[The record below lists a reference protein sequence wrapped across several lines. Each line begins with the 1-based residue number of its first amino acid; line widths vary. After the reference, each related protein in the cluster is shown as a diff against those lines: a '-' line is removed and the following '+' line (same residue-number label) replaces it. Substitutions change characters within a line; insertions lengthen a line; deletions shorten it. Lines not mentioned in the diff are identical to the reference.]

1 MRGRDDFL
9 SKRANVAQP
18 QALVR
23 RWTRVG
29 LQKAGKKW
37 PMPLELDARWCA
49 SQAGAQACKRVFSS
63 LFTSLVALRFCGFAA
78 TGKPCAALSVAA
90 LFVERFHRTLE
101 RD

>member
-9 SKRANVAQP
+9 SKPANVAQP
-18 QALVR
+18 PALVR

-37 PMPLELDARWCA
+37 PMPLEVDARWCA

-63 LFTSLVALRFCGFAA
+63 VFIGLVALRFCGDC
-78 TGKPCAALSVAA
+78 KPCAALPVAA